1 MIIKKL
7 KLIIW
12 TLNCIECRK
21 YYEFKFHEKL
31 KHKSEKED
39 LNNIVLILQK
49 KNLSLQIQWLVGK
62 RIINIYYLIQNNF

>member
-1 MIIKKL
+1 MFYEENIIVVRFSLIIKKL
-7 KLIIW
+7 KLIIR

-49 KNLSLQIQWLVGK
+49 KNLSLQVHG
-62 RIINIYYLIQNNF
+62 

>member
-1 MIIKKL
+1 MFYEENIIIVRFSLIIKKL

-12 TLNCIECRK
+12 TLNRIECRK
-21 YYEFKFHEKL
+21 CYEFKFHEKL

-49 KNLSLQIQWLVGK
+49 KNLSLQIHG
-62 RIINIYYLIQNNF
+62 